1 MNRKL
6 SMKTQTKTPS
16 QGVQNMEK
24 LTLVKAVGLLSGI
37 VGVFYALGFAVVQS
51 YVYKNGF
58 EGLFWFTNEF
68 YRDAG
73 ANFLLEIVRTPLLA
87 PHIFLPYL
95 FVLLLLL
102 PKTESL
108 IEQKKED
115 AVMSPRQWIK
125 MGVLASIVIA
135 VYFSVLYFDYYRDSV
150 FFSNLID
157 DIFMGDS
164 EFYLIH
170 TKRSLFFF
178 CLTIPLAIS
187 LSVFLHRFR
196 DCLKAGSRSRAAYGM
211 IFIAYLIFLTIVPIA
226 FGLHLYDLKLVAVKE
241 PQSLP
246 GYTEKVT
253 DSSSSYKV
261 WLLGEFRNKY
271 IFFTKPGYMKQGVI
285 EMFDIDQIK
294 KLRLD
299 PSRAESLRTQMAD
312 TSSYLPGSE
321 KIVLDDVPN
330 TNSKN

>member
-1 MNRKL
+1 MN
-6 SMKTQTKTPS
+6 MQTKTPS
-16 QGVQNMEK
+16 MEK

-73 ANFLLEIVRTPLLA
+73 ANFLLEIVRAPLIA

-102 PKTESL
+102 PKTENL
-108 IEQKKED
+108 IDQKKED
-115 AVMSPRQWIK
+115 AVMSQQQWIK
-125 MGVLASIVIA
+125 MGVLTSIVIT
-135 VYFSVLYFDYYRDSV
+135 VYFSVLFLDYFMDSI
-150 FFSNLID
+150 FFSNLINT
-157 DIFMGDS
+157 IFMGDS
-164 EFYLIH
+164 ESYLIH

-187 LSVFLHRFR
+187 LTVFLFRFR
-196 DCLKAGSRSRAAYGM
+196 YCLKAGSRSRAAYGM
-211 IFIAYLIFLTIVPIA
+211 VFIAYLVFLTIVPIA

-241 PQSLP
+241 PQLLP
-246 GYTEKVT
+246 GYAEKVT
-253 DSSSSYKV
+253 DGSSSHKV
-261 WLLGEFRNKY
+261 WFLGDFRNKY
-271 IFFTKPGYMKQGVI
+271 IFFTKPDYMKQGMI
-285 EMFDIDQIK
+285 EIFDIDQIK

-299 PSRAESLRTQMAD
+299 PSRAESLRTQMAV
-312 TSSYLPGSE
+312 TSFNSQGNE
-321 KIVLDDVPN
+321 KIVLDDTPK
-330 TNSKN
+330 TNSRNNGEQR